1 MESRKTIQKN
11 YRYDPETA
19 AKLEDMAA
27 KAGISES
34 EVVRKLI
41 WEGTVNVYYGHREV
55 LKRLSSIHD
64 SFNQSMLEMRHDGQ
78 RLQKSVDDLLEA
90 ARSRKDIRI
99 QNVAEKAEAIMD
111 YIAMKCLDKHRE
123 AEKEMKDCVDF
134 QCCE

>member
-11 YRYDPETA
+11 HRYDPETA
-19 AKLEDMAA
+19 VKLEDMAA

-41 WEGTVNVYYGHREV
+41 WEGVVNVHYGHREV
-55 LKRLSSIHD
+55 LKKLSSIHD

-99 QNVAEKAEAIMD
+99 QNAAEKAEAIMD
-111 YIAMKCLDKHRE
+111 YIAMKCIDKHRN
-123 AEKEMKDCVDF
+123 AEKEMMDCVDF
-134 QCCE
+134 QCNG